1 MHIDFMEGFEMRC
14 LKAIL
19 VFCVLTLTLAGCTAS
34 TVGTGPTLGTTS
46 YFGAGATLGTT
57 STVRTGAT
65 LGNGN
70 FPADGNYGP
79 ATSSPQVYIT
89 PNGDRVGHYA
99 PYFYPDGTG
108 GGERP

>member
-1 MHIDFMEGFEMRC
+1 MRVDFMEGFEMRY

-19 VFCVLTLTLAGCTAS
+19 IFCMLIFTLAGCAASTIGTAS
-34 TVGTGPTLGTTS
+34 TMGTGS
-46 YFGAGATLGTT
+46 ALGTT
-57 STVRTGAT
+57 STVSTGAT

-79 ATSSPQVYIT
+79 ATSVPQVYIT
-89 PNGDRVGHYA
+89 PNGDRLGHYA